1 MFWWPPVE
9 CGKTFRSPPFHNHA
23 TSTCIFQVEYPR
35 NLQPPLWTFK
45 NCAPSQSFLKYFTR
59 PISTRPSHN
68 CWQLPNLHHFPLIFK
83 ENVAPFCRK
92 VVCVKF
98 YVWKMENT
106 ILIFNMFKSFVLI
119 DIVPYPSDL
128 QVGMM
133 VGVGYGGQGWMMM
146 FEVGNKG

>member
-1 MFWWPPVE
+1 
-9 CGKTFRSPPFHNHA
+9 
-23 TSTCIFQVEYPR
+23 
-35 NLQPPLWTFK
+35 
-45 NCAPSQSFLKYFTR
+45 
-59 PISTRPSHN
+59 
-68 CWQLPNLHHFPLIFK
+68 
-83 ENVAPFCRK
+83 
-92 VVCVKF
+92 
-98 YVWKMENT
+98 MENT